1 MYFGLIKFGKIAT
14 FSISNWGKITI
25 MKILTFEFD
34 HILYF
39 QQFWKDFADLEHCK
53 KKIFLVIFGPYF
65 GIIMFNSFFN
75 KVCNSYA

>member
-53 KKIFLVIFGPYF
+53 KKIFFSNIWAILWNFNVQFIFQ
-65 GIIMFNSFFN
+65 
-75 KVCNSYA
+75 

>member
-53 KKIFLVIFGPYF
+53 K
-65 GIIMFNSFFN
+65 NFF
-75 KVCNSYA
+75 